1 MALEHFNI
9 FTRSTLKQGFFYD
22 SKVTGVT
29 PIMTQIEMTQKREK
43 RERKRAEE
51 EKRLV
56 IHTSFK
62 LPALEQTRSDVSTE
76 EHRFRC
82 YHAV

>member
-1 MALEHFNI
+1 
-9 FTRSTLKQGFFYD
+9 
-22 SKVTGVT
+22 
-29 PIMTQIEMTQKREK
+29 MTQVEMTQKREK

-62 LPALEQTRSDVSTE
+62 LPALAQTRSDISTK